1 MPHMLFCFLVDGIG
15 CYVCKSVNGS
25 DPRCEDEF
33 NAYPATYKDSC
44 TAARKGR
51 TGKFPATSCI
61 KFKASRGE
69 QTSIYSAAC
78 HKLAEGAVLIKTAYA
93 QCAQLKPRIQHGSF
107 AKEYTFSGTLILSN
121 VTLEALIIV
130 LFLFSAKCCQL
141 KFKQENKHDPSG
153 SVINKKAA
161 VFSLGL

>member
-61 KFKASRGE
+61 KFKASRGA
-69 QTSIYSAAC
+69 QNSIYSVAC
-78 HKLAEGAVLIKTAYA
+78 HKSAEGAVLIKTAYA
-93 QCAQLKPRIQHGSF
+93 QCAQLKPRI
-107 AKEYTFSGTLILSN
+107 
-121 VTLEALIIV
+121 
-130 LFLFSAKCCQL
+130 
-141 KFKQENKHDPSG
+141 
-153 SVINKKAA
+153 
-161 VFSLGL
+161 